1 MKTLS
6 QQTFDAPLIALGEN
20 KEHVTLAIPFDVLS
34 VYGTQTRVP
43 VYATLDGYTFRTW
56 IKPYQDAKGHVQ
68 HYLVMRR
75 EMRDAINKQAGE
87 SVCIIMQLDTDERV
101 VDVPDDFQMLLDN
114 MLLAKQIFDGL
125 SYTHRREYVHW
136 INDAAT
142 LDARTKRM
150 WKVIA
155 LLTEGKSIAIDG

>member
-1 MKTLS
+1 MNTLS
-6 QQTFDAPLIALGEN
+6 TQTFDAPLIALGEN
-20 KEHVTLAIPFDVLS
+20 KEHLTLAIPFEVLR
-34 VYGTQTRVP
+34 VYGTQGRVP

-56 IKPYQDAKGHVQ
+56 LKPYQDAKGQVQ

-87 SVCIIMQLDTDERV
+87 NVCVIMQLDTDERV
-101 VDVPDDFQMLLDN
+101 VDVPEDFQLMLDN
-114 MLLAKQIFDGL
+114 MLLAKRLFDTL
-125 SYTHRREYVHW
+125 SYTRRREYICW
-136 INDAAT
+136 INDAGT

-150 WKVIA
+150 RKVIA